1 MLKLEAI
8 SDLQIV
14 SLVSHLCDIY
24 VTISRKCVRI
34 LTMDDLMYAF
44 PLGVAA
50 FFAFLIVRKEM
61 L

>member
-1 MLKLEAI
+1 ML
-8 SDLQIV
+8 
-14 SLVSHLCDIY
+14 
-24 VTISRKCVRI
+24 
-34 LTMDDLMYAF
+34 LTMDDLMYAL

>member
-1 MLKLEAI
+1 
-8 SDLQIV
+8 
-14 SLVSHLCDIY
+14 
-24 VTISRKCVRI
+24 VTISRKRVTL
-34 LTMDDLMYAF
+34 LTMDDLMYAL

>member
-1 MLKLEAI
+1 
-8 SDLQIV
+8 
-14 SLVSHLCDIY
+14 
-24 VTISRKCVRI
+24 
-34 LTMDDLMYAF
+34 MDDLMYAF

>member
-1 MLKLEAI
+1 M
-8 SDLQIV
+8 
-14 SLVSHLCDIY
+14 SHLCDIY

-50 FFAFLIVRKEM
+50 FFAFLMVRKEM